1 MQGDHAPLSLLA
13 NGLQLHVGAVLQDT
27 GQPITEDAMAR
38 RGERDT
44 SEKPHRDGD
53 HDRDH
58 DRDHDGDHRRPHPA
72 EDGSEHRVHL
82 DIFRARWVGS
92 APPTADTYAKALAQW
107 RALPGVI
114 ATSATDL
121 GVGEANPSDA
131 GPGRGDAP

>member
-1 MQGDHAPLSLLA
+1 M
-13 NGLQLHVGAVLQDT
+13 LQDT
-27 GQPITEDAMAR
+27 EQSVMEDAMAR

-44 SEKPHRDGD
+44 SEKPHRDG
-53 HDRDH
+53 
-58 DRDHDGDHRRPHPA
+58 DHDGDHRRPHPA

-114 ATSATDL
+114 STSETDL